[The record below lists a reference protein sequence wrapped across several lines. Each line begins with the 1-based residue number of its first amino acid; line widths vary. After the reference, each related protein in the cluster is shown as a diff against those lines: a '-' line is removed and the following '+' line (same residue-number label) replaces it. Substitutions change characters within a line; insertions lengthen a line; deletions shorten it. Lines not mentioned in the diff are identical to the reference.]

1 MDQGRARAGFT
12 QSLDA
17 LTAKVIGAAIDVHRV
32 LGPGFPEAV
41 YEEALCVE
49 LADRGVPFVRQAG
62 VPIVYKGHPVGHGRI
77 DVLVDN
83 QLVVELKVSANAP
96 LHVAQVHSYLKAT
109 GLRLG
114 LLFNF
119 NVTTLRQGI
128 QRVVLSRDGASSPA

>member
-1 MDQGRARAGFT
+1 MDQERARAGVT
-12 QSLDA
+12 ESLDA
-17 LTAKVIGAAIDVHRV
+17 LTAKVIGAAIEVHRV
-32 LGPGFPEAV
+32 LGPGFAEAV

-49 LADRGVPFVRQAG
+49 LADRGLPFVRQAG
-62 VPIVYKGHPVGHGRI
+62 VAIVYKGQPVGHGRI
-77 DVLVDN
+77 DLLVDG

-96 LHVAQVHSYLKAT
+96 LHVAQVLSYLKAT

-114 LLFNF
+114 LLLNF